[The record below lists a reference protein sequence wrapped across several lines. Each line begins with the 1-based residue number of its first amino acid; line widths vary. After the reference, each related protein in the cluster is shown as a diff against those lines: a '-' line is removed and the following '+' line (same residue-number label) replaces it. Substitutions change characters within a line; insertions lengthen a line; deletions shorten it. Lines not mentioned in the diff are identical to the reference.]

1 LTPDFLDQMLSAA
14 EDPFYGSYMTNSM
27 RANGL
32 PLKKHNTNCMES
44 KHLI

>member
-32 PLKKHNTNCMES
+32 PLKKTIIQIVWKVNT
-44 KHLI
+44 